1 MPNGRRIDHDRV
13 RKLRAEGMGLKEIA
27 SQTAASVARESEI
40 LRAKPRMASEPLD
53 RQRKLS
59 VDKAEKI
66 LEFRA
71 GGLTLETIG
80 ELSGVRG
87 NTVGQFLRKVER
99 AALAL
104 KAD

>member
-1 MPNGRRIDHDRV
+1 
-13 RKLRAEGMGLKEIA
+13 
-27 SQTAASVARESEI
+27 
-40 LRAKPRMASEPLD
+40 MASEPLD

-66 LEFRA
+66 LELRA

-80 ELSGVRG
+80 ERYGVRG